1 MLKLHLKKSNLEL
14 IIADAIKIVTS
25 RSDQNLFKGAL
36 KYLSDEKIFLQHAS
50 INNKELEV
58 VVAQTK
64 YRNPVIA
71 SGRAINILD
80 QIAPNNI
87 TSFKVSEINGG
98 IGLYSIGV
106 NRNTFIR

>member
-1 MLKLHLKKSNLEL
+1 MLPQDL
-14 IIADAIKIVTS
+14 IKIY
-25 RSDQNLFKGAL
+25 LKGTL

-58 VVAQTK
+58 IVAQTK

-71 SGRAINILD
+71 SGRVISILD

-106 NRNTFIR
+106 NRKHLLMIGSFFCLQSLIQMQT